1 MSEKILKA
9 LMQLFAI
16 VANVGRDSSNS
27 QEFVRQFLDE
37 QLNTELVHEY
47 LLVYNKY
54 YNEQNKKREG
64 LKARKRTSLNSVKV
78 LKICMEINKELTQK
92 QKIYVLVQLLE
103 FIYQNEN
110 DTEQAIEFV
119 ETVADA
125 FNITQNEY
133 LLSKSFVS
141 APLNEMP
148 LSEEILFISQ
158 KRNKDGAHHHIQS
171 DGMKGE
177 VRILYMKS
185 VNMLFMKYFGSS
197 ELLLNGQ
204 LINPEKTYIVNQGSS
219 LRSSRVSPIYYSDI
233 INRFFS
239 DSGIEKTSF
248 LVEKI
253 TYKFKNGDIGLHPMT
268 INEESGNLVGIM
280 GASGAGKSTLLN
292 VLNGNY
298 KPTRGAVKING
309 FDIHDPV
316 NKDKIEGVIGYVSQD
331 DLLIEELT
339 VFQNIFYNAKL
350 CFGDLPD
357 MQIIR
362 LTFKVLNSLG
372 LYETRNLKVGSPLE
386 KTISG
391 GQRKRVNIALELIR
405 EPAVLFVDEP
415 TSGLSS
421 RDSENIM
428 DLLKELT
435 LKGKLIFVVIHQP
448 SSDIFKMFD
457 KLIILDTGGYLIYN
471 GNPVDSIVYFK
482 QQAQQANA
490 VESECAQCGNVNP
503 EQIFNIIESK
513 IIDEYGNQTGN
524 RKIQPKDWYQ
534 KYKVNLRDK
543 VEEISEINEATPESN
558 LKIPNAWK
566 QLKVFVKRDVLS
578 KLANKQYMLINFL
591 EAPVLAFILS
601 FIIKYSNPDQS
612 TADGYAFRENDNLV
626 AYIFMSVIVALF
638 LGLTVAAE
646 EIIRDRKILKRE
658 KFLNLSKG
666 SYLFSKIFI
675 LFAVSAIQILTFVL
689 VGNTILEIKGMYFE
703 YWLVLFSAACFAN
716 MLGLNISSSF
726 DSAVTIYILI
736 PFLVIPQLILSGVI
750 VKFEKLN
757 PIITVQKKVPLTG
770 EVMASKW
777 AFEALAVNQF
787 KNNKFNKKFY
797 YIDKDIKTISF
808 KKNFWLTRVKDKLS
822 FVERKLKSGENQE
835 EVRNALILIKNEVTK
850 ENDRNYD
857 MQYAEIDDLDVDN
870 PDKTILKGL
879 HDYLID
885 LNDYLIDNYNI
896 FSSEKDE
903 LLLEL
908 NQTDED
914 KTEFIKMKSEYTN
927 ESLEDLLTNKNDLE
941 KIIEWEN
948 ELIQRA
954 DPVYKDPQGFRAH
967 FLAPSKKLFGAYIT
981 TFSANLIVLWLFSL
995 ILAVTLYF
1003 DALRNG
1009 LEKIGN
1015 LFKRRKK
1022 PKK

>member
-1 MSEKILKA
+1 MSERILKA

-16 VANVGRDSSNS
+16 VANVGKDTTNS
-27 QEFVRQFLDE
+27 EEFVRLFLDE
-37 QLNTELVHEY
+37 QLNKDLVDEY
-47 LLVYNKY
+47 LQVYNRFHE
-54 YNEQNKKREG
+54 EQNKKREG

-92 QKIYVLVQLLE
+92 QKMYVLIQLLE
-103 FIYQNEN
+103 FIYQNNN

-119 ETVADA
+119 ETVADS
-125 FNITQNEY
+125 FNISQKDY
-133 LLSKSFVS
+133 LLSKDFVS
-141 APLNEMP
+141 LPINQMP
-148 LSEEILFISQ
+148 FTEEVLLISSEEKSKGNHF
-158 KRNKDGAHHHIQS
+158 HIQAN
-171 DGMKGE
+171 GLKGE
-177 VRILYMKS
+177 LRVLHMS
-185 VNMLFMKYFGSS
+185 NVNMLFMKYFGTT
-197 ELLLNGQ
+197 ELQLNGQ
-204 LINPEKTYIVNQGSS
+204 LINPEKSYTLTQGSS
-219 LRSSRVSPIYYSDI
+219 IRSSKVSPIYYSDI
-233 INRFFS
+233 INRFLS
-239 DSGIEKTSF
+239 DSGIERTSF
-248 LVEKI
+248 NAENI
-253 TYKFKNGDIGLHPMT
+253 EYRFQNGGIGLHPMT
-268 INEESGNLVGIM
+268 IKEESGNLIGIM

-298 KPTRGAVKING
+298 KPTAGAVKING
-309 FDIHDPV
+309 FDIHDPE
-316 NKDKIEGVIGYVSQD
+316 NKEKIEGVIGYVSQD

-350 CFGDLPD
+350 CFGDLAD
-357 MQIIR
+357 KQIIR
-362 LTFKVLNSLG
+362 LTFKILNSLG

-405 EPAVLFVDEP
+405 EPSVLFVDEP

-428 DLLKELT
+428 DLLKELS
-435 LKGKLIFVVIHQP
+435 LRGKLIFVVIHQP

-471 GNPVDSIVYFK
+471 GNPVDAIVYFK
-482 QQAQQANA
+482 KQTQQANA
-490 VESECAQCGNVNP
+490 VESECPQCGNVNP

-513 IIDEYGNQTGN
+513 IIDEYGNQTDN
-524 RKIQPKDWYQ
+524 RKIQPKDWSQ
-534 KYKVNLRDK
+534 KYHENLEGK
-543 VEEISEINEATPESN
+543 NGSLVEATKAPHTT
-558 LKIPNAWK
+558 LKIPSAWN
-566 QLKVFVKRDVLS
+566 QLKVFIKRDVLS
-578 KLANKQYMLINFL
+578 KLSNKQYMFINFL

-601 FIIKYSNPDQS
+601 FIIKYYNADQ
-612 TADGYAFRENDNLV
+612 AAQEGYIFRQNDNLV

-675 LFAVSAIQILTFVL
+675 LFGVSAIQILTFVL
-689 VGNTILEIKGMYFE
+689 VGNSILEIKGMYFE

-787 KNNKFNKKFY
+787 KNNKFNKQFY
-797 YIDKDIKTISF
+797 YLDKDIKTTSF
-808 KKNFWLTRVKDKLS
+808 RKNFWLSRLKDKLNFVQRNLDSEENRTEVENSIELLINEVSKEVNRNQVVKFDS
-822 FVERKLKSGENQE
+822 FEKLNQNEISAEFLSELKSYFDE
-835 EVRNALILIKNEVTK
+835 
-850 ENDRNYD
+850 
-857 MQYAEIDDLDVDN
+857 
-870 PDKTILKGL
+870 
-879 HDYLID
+879 
-885 LNDYLIDNYNI
+885 LNDYYIDKYNQY
-896 FSSEKDE
+896 SNEKDR
-903 LLLEL
+903 LLMDL
-908 NQTDED
+908 NQTDEAKEAFLELKND
-914 KTEFIKMKSEYTN
+914 YTN
-927 ESLEDLLTNKNDLE
+927 ESLEDLVTNKNELD

-967 FLAPSKKLFGAYIT
+967 FLAPSKKIFGLYLT
-981 TFSANLIVLWLFSL
+981 TFSANILVLWLFSI
-995 ILAVTLYF
+995 ILAITLYY
-1003 DALRNG
+1003 DALRK
-1009 LEKIGN
+1009 LLAKIASILPTNKGY
-1015 LFKRRKK
+1015 
-1022 PKK
+1022 